1 MKRFFYSLLAL
12 LVLMPCEATDHV
24 RTSSGIS
31 FQTGQGVMQRMRVV
45 SLSKKHRL
53 NIGAREGAYPGMPI
67 NQPFRIVLDQNGVTK
82 QKSLVYQGKSV
93 TVF

>member
-45 SLSKKHRL
+45 SISRQRL
-53 NIGAREGAYPGMPI
+53 PLTACRSMYLPAQSSPWVP
-67 NQPFRIVLDQNGVTK
+67 
-82 QKSLVYQGKSV
+82 
-93 TVF
+93 

>member
-12 LVLMPCEATDHV
+12 LVLMPCKATDYV

-45 SLSKKHRL
+45 SISRKECHRVL
-53 NIGAREGAYPGMPI
+53 RSYHKYLHYHCVRRFIPI
-67 NQPFRIVLDQNGVTK
+67 
-82 QKSLVYQGKSV
+82 
-93 TVF
+93 